1 MKKTIL
7 PLAFSMAVSLY
18 SVAQVA
24 EIPEKV
30 YVNRGGTANK
40 TDVYDMNYVSRIG
53 LTHGARVVIN
63 DSLRLEFTDGSN
75 KRYTLRSLD
84 SLTFYAPEALMRQ
97 HIEYQDKHF
106 STFYPTYSDNYLNV
120 AGWNQRAQWQLANIH
135 DPSVM
140 KAADGYF
147 YMSQTD
153 AGYGNPQ
160 TGKGHYYMRRSKDLV
175 NWEPV
180 TSYNNSCPMPEA
192 GPAWL
197 LDSINSVRERRGVPL
212 IAADGLGGR
221 GYWAPTIRR
230 VNDNLYRMYYSIVVD
245 GNYIKTGGT
254 TFDGSWN
261 EPAWIGLMETDNP
274 ASGKWEDKGA
284 VLCSASDKGK
294 DAYSR
299 SSTSDWNAYSRW
311 NAIDPS
317 YIITPEGEHWMLYGS
332 WHSGIAA
339 IQLDPETGKTMEP
352 LGDPWNIGAGQTSTY
367 GRLVATRNK
376 SSRWQGSE
384 GPEVIY
390 NPETGYYY
398 LFLAYDELA
407 VAYNTRVVRAKSIT
421 GPYLGMNGTNVTT
434 VGGDAYPV
442 VTHPYKFD
450 GKDIDGW
457 VGFSHCAVFDDGQGN
472 WFYCSQ
478 ARKPEN
484 YEGNAYSNALMMGHV
499 RKIYWTSTGWPVVS
513 PERYADVE
521 QAPITRDDLV
531 GNWEL
536 IDMSYSYGKQKT
548 SSELV
553 VKASSVSANRV
564 SLSGALTG
572 TAALDSDNN
581 RLNVTLSSGTKI
593 ELCLGRELDWESSPR
608 KATIVCGGYTANGT
622 KTYWGKKK

>member
-1 MKKTIL
+1 
-7 PLAFSMAVSLY
+7 
-18 SVAQVA
+18 
-24 EIPEKV
+24 
-30 YVNRGGTANK
+30 
-40 TDVYDMNYVSRIG
+40 
-53 LTHGARVVIN
+53 
-63 DSLRLEFTDGSN
+63 
-75 KRYTLRSLD
+75 
-84 SLTFYAPEALMRQ
+84 
-97 HIEYQDKHF
+97 
-106 STFYPTYSDNYLNV
+106 
-120 AGWNQRAQWQLANIH
+120 
-135 DPSVM
+135 
-140 KAADGYF
+140 
-147 YMSQTD
+147 
-153 AGYGNPQ
+153 
-160 TGKGHYYMRRSKDLV
+160 
-175 NWEPV
+175 
-180 TSYNNSCPMPEA
+180 
-192 GPAWL
+192 
-197 LDSINSVRERRGVPL
+197 
-212 IAADGLGGR
+212 
-221 GYWAPTIRR
+221 
-230 VNDNLYRMYYSIVVD
+230 
-245 GNYIKTGGT
+245 
-254 TFDGSWN
+254 
-261 EPAWIGLMETDNP
+261 
-274 ASGKWEDKGA
+274 
-284 VLCSASDKGK
+284 
-294 DAYSR
+294 
-299 SSTSDWNAYSRW
+299 
-311 NAIDPS
+311 
-317 YIITPEGEHWMLYGS
+317 MLYGS

-352 LGDPWNIGAGQTSTY
+352 LGDPWNIGTGQKSTY
-367 GRLVATRNK
+367 GHLVATRNK

-531 GNWEL
+531 GNWEF

-572 TAALDSDNN
+572 TAAFDSDNN

>member
-7 PLAFSMAVSLY
+7 PLTLSMATSLFC
-18 SVAQVA
+18 VAQT
-24 EIPEKV
+24 PEKV
-30 YVNRGGTANK
+30 YVNRGGTENR
-40 TDVYDMNYVSRIG
+40 TDVYNMDYVKRIG
-53 LTHGARVVIN
+53 LTHGNRTNLN
-63 DSLRLEFTDGSN
+63 DSLRFEFVDGSN
-75 KRYTLRSLD
+75 ERYTLRTVD
-84 SLTFYAPEALMRQ
+84 SLTFFAPDALMRL
-97 HIEYQDKHF
+97 HIEYQNKNY
-106 STFYPTYSDNYLNV
+106 SKFYPTYSDNYVSV
-120 AGWNQRAQWQLANIH
+120 AGWNQRASWQLANIH

-160 TGKGHYYMRRSKDLV
+160 SGKGHYYMRRSKDLV

-192 GPAWL
+192 GPSWM
-197 LDSINSVRERRGVPL
+197 LDSINAVRERRGVPL
-212 IAADGLGGR
+212 ITADGLGGR

-261 EPAWIGLMETDNP
+261 EPAWIGLMETSDP

-317 YIITPEGEHWMLYGS
+317 YIITPEGEHWLLYGS

-339 IQLDPETGKTMEP
+339 IQLDPETGKTLEP
-352 LGDPWNIGAGQTSTY
+352 LGDPWNIGTGQTSTY

-376 SSRWQGSE
+376 ASRWQASE

-407 VAYNTRVVRAKSIT
+407 VAYNTRVVRSKSIT

-434 VGGDAYPV
+434 AGGDAYPV
-442 VTHPYKFD
+442 VTHPYKFS

-457 VGFSHCAVFDDGQGN
+457 VGFSHCAVFDDGRGN
-472 WFYCSQ
+472 WYYCSQ

-484 YEGNAYSNALMMGHV
+484 YEGNAYANALMMGHV

-513 PERYADVE
+513 PERYANVE

-531 GNWEL
+531 GTWEL

-553 VKASSVSANRV
+553 IKASTLSASRV
-564 SLSGALTG
+564 TLSGALSGSATFNP
-572 TAALDSDNN
+572 DKNI
-581 RLNVTLSSGTKI
+581 LNVTLSSTSAKI
-593 ELCLGRELDWESSPR
+593 ELCIGRELDWESSPR
-608 KATIVCGGYTANGT
+608 KATVVCGGYTANGT
-622 KTYWGKKK
+622 KTYWGKKVQ